1 MVICFADYFLLK
13 SILACCIIRRPKMGL
28 EASFKLIFLTN
39 NFGQGQG
46 IFLVFDQKPGRFL
59 VSRHLSLLAGT

>member
-39 NFGQGQG
+39 NFGKCHD
-46 IFLVFDQKPGRFL
+46 IYNF
-59 VSRHLSLLAGT
+59 